1 MGRKRAM
8 QRQAATAGRTDR
20 SARRSRGL
28 TLIEIMVVV
37 IIIGILVSVIAPN
50 VMGRP
55 DTARREVT
63 RSDLLAIGNAL
74 DMYRLDNGAY
84 PSTDQGLDALIAK
97 PSGFPEPRNWGP
109 EPYLKKMPVDQ
120 WGNDF
125 VYVSDGG
132 SFELA
137 SLAADGEEG
146 GEDEAADLAYA
157 DL

>member
-1 MGRKRAM
+1 MARAIRRESAWTRPSSAKRE
-8 QRQAATAGRTDR
+8 
-20 SARRSRGL
+20 RGL

-84 PSTDQGLDALIAK
+84 PSTDQGLDALIDI
-97 PSGFPEPRNWGP
+97 N
-109 EPYLKKMPVDQ
+109 Q
-120 WGNDF
+120 T
-125 VYVSDGG
+125 
-132 SFELA
+132 
-137 SLAADGEEG
+137 
-146 GEDEAADLAYA
+146 
-157 DL
+157 

>member
-8 QRQAATAGRTDR
+8 QRQPTGRTDR

>member
-1 MGRKRAM
+1 MARQIGRKSAM
-8 QRQAATAGRTDR
+8 TKPS
-20 SARRSRGL
+20 SARRERGL

-84 PSTDQGLDALIAK
+84 PSTDQGLDALIDK

-109 EPYLKKMPVDQ
+109 DPYLKKLPVDQ
-120 WGNDF
+120 WGNEF
-125 VYVSDGG
+125 VYTSDGG
-132 SFELA
+132 SFELM

>member
-8 QRQAATAGRTDR
+8 QRQATGRTDR

>member
-1 MGRKRAM
+1 MARAI
-8 QRQAATAGRTDR
+8 RRESARTR
-20 SARRSRGL
+20 PSSARRERGL

-84 PSTDQGLDALIAK
+84 PSTDQGLDALIDK

-109 EPYLKKMPVDQ
+109 DPYLKKLPVDQ
-120 WGNDF
+120 WGNEF
-125 VYVSDGG
+125 VYTSDGG
-132 SFELA
+132 SFELM

>member
-1 MGRKRAM
+1 MGRKRAT
-8 QRQAATAGRTDR
+8 QRNAATGRTNR

>member
-8 QRQAATAGRTDR
+8 QRQAATGRTDR

>member
-1 MGRKRAM
+1 MARPIR
-8 QRQAATAGRTDR
+8 RE
-20 SARRSRGL
+20 SARTKRYSSRRERGL

-63 RSDLLAIGNAL
+63 RSDLMAIGNAL

-84 PSTDQGLDALIAK
+84 PSTDQGLDALIDK

-109 EPYLKKMPVDQ
+109 DSYLKKLPVDQ
-120 WGNDF
+120 WGNEF
-125 VYVSDGG
+125 VYTSDGG
-132 SFELA
+132 SFELM

-157 DL
+157 DI

>member
-1 MGRKRAM
+1 MGRKRTM
-8 QRQAATAGRTDR
+8 QRQAATVRTDR

>member
-1 MGRKRAM
+1 MARQIARKSAM
-8 QRQAATAGRTDR
+8 TKPSA
-20 SARRSRGL
+20 ARRERGL

-63 RSDLLAIGNAL
+63 RSDLMAIGNAL

-84 PSTDQGLDALIAK
+84 PSTDQGLDALIDK

-109 EPYLKKMPVDQ
+109 DPYLKKLPVDQ
-120 WGNDF
+120 WGNEF
-125 VYVSDGG
+125 VYTSDGG
-132 SFELA
+132 SFELM

-157 DL
+157 DI

>member
-1 MGRKRAM
+1 MARQIGRESAWTRPFSAKREH
-8 QRQAATAGRTDR
+8 
-20 SARRSRGL
+20 GL

-84 PSTDQGLDALIAK
+84 PSTDQGLDALIDK

-109 EPYLKKMPVDQ
+109 DPYLKKLPVDQ
-120 WGNDF
+120 WGNEF
-125 VYVSDGG
+125 VYTSDGG
-132 SFELA
+132 SFELM

>member
-1 MGRKRAM
+1 MARAIRRESAWTRPSSAKRE
-8 QRQAATAGRTDR
+8 
-20 SARRSRGL
+20 RGL

-84 PSTDQGLDALIAK
+84 PSTDQGLDALIDK

-109 EPYLKKMPVDQ
+109 DPYLKKLPVDQ
-120 WGNDF
+120 WGNEF
-125 VYVSDGG
+125 VYTSDGG
-132 SFELA
+132 SFELM

>member
-8 QRQAATAGRTDR
+8 QRQATGRTGR

-63 RSDLLAIGNAL
+63 RNDLAAIGTAL
-74 DMYRLDNGAY
+74 DIYRLDNGAY

-132 SFELA
+132 SFELV

>member
-1 MGRKRAM
+1 MARQIGRKSAM
-8 QRQAATAGRTDR
+8 TKPS
-20 SARRSRGL
+20 SARRERGL

-63 RSDLLAIGNAL
+63 RSDLMAIGNAL

-84 PSTDQGLDALIAK
+84 PSTDQGLDALIDK

-109 EPYLKKMPVDQ
+109 DPYLKKLPVDQ
-120 WGNDF
+120 WGNEF
-125 VYVSDGG
+125 VYTSDGG
-132 SFELA
+132 SFELM

-157 DL
+157 DI

>member
-1 MGRKRAM
+1 MERKRAM
-8 QRQAATAGRTDR
+8 QRQATGRTDR

>member
-1 MGRKRAM
+1 MERKRAM
-8 QRQAATAGRTDR
+8 QRQATRRTDR

>member
-8 QRQAATAGRTDR
+8 QRQAGTGRTDR

-63 RSDLLAIGNAL
+63 RSDLVAIGNAL

-132 SFELA
+132 SFELV

>member
-1 MGRKRAM
+1 MGRKRTM
-8 QRQAATAGRTDR
+8 QRQATGRTGR

>member
-1 MGRKRAM
+1 MARPIR
-8 QRQAATAGRTDR
+8 RE
-20 SARRSRGL
+20 SARTKRSSSRRQRGL

-63 RSDLLAIGNAL
+63 RSDLMAIGNAL
-74 DMYRLDNGAY
+74 DMYRLDNGTY
-84 PSTDQGLDALIAK
+84 PSTDQGLDALIDK

-109 EPYLKKMPVDQ
+109 DPYLKKMPVDQ
-120 WGNDF
+120 WGNEF
-125 VYVSDGG
+125 VYTSDGG
-132 SFELA
+132 SFELM

-157 DL
+157 DI